1 MLLSGAAYAYYPSTQ
16 EDEVENKTWKQKQKQ
31 TKNDL
36 LTKYYSARFLGVCF
50 YFKKKYFKE

>member
-31 TKNDL
+31 TKKDL

-50 YFKKKYFKE
+50 YF